1 LPSLNLL
8 IQSAVSGV
16 LLGGLYGLIGL
27 GLGLSW
33 GFLGQINL
41 SHFAFVFLSA
51 YLSFEFVNKLGI
63 DPLVCLIILPPIFFF
78 IGIFL
83 HWLIRRF
90 RITPFNSLLLTFGL
104 TVIIESFIQWIWT
117 ADFVKLQ
124 TSYGDKKA
132 SIAGIYLPF
141 AESMAF
147 IIAVLVAVLVHLV
160 MKYTDLGKAVRA
172 ISQDPKMATA
182 FGIPQAK
189 ISLGIAGLCTAL
201 AALGGVCVAMIYTL
215 NPSQMYSWIGVIFA
229 VVMLGG
235 LGNPFGPLIAGVVIG
250 VSEAVTMV
258 FVNPSWAPIVSF
270 SLLIALLLFRP
281 GKL

>member
-1 LPSLNLL
+1 MPSLNLL

-63 DPLVCLIILPPIFFF
+63 DPLVCLIIVPPIFFF
-78 IGIFL
+78 SGIFL

-147 IIAVLVAVLVHLV
+147 IIAVVVAVLVHLV

>member
-1 LPSLNLL
+1 MPSLNLL

>member
-1 LPSLNLL
+1 MFDYF
-8 IQSAVSGV
+8 SA
-16 LLGGLYGLIGL
+16 
-27 GLGLSW
+27 
-33 GFLGQINL
+33 N
-41 SHFAFVFLSA
+41 
-51 YLSFEFVNKLGI
+51 
-63 DPLVCLIILPPIFFF
+63 
-78 IGIFL
+78 IFL

-147 IIAVLVAVLVHLV
+147 IIAVVVAVLVHLV

>member
-1 LPSLNLL
+1 MPSLNLL

-51 YLSFEFVNKLGI
+51 YLSFDLVNKLGI
-63 DPLVCLIILPPIFFF
+63 DPLICLVIFPPIFFV
-78 IGIFL
+78 IGVCL

-90 RITPFNSLLLTFGL
+90 KITPFNSLLLTFGL
-104 TVIIESFIQWIWT
+104 TVIVEAFIQWIWT

-124 TSYGDKKA
+124 THYGDKKA
-132 SIAGIYLPF
+132 EVFGIYLPF
-141 AESMAF
+141 AETMGF
-147 IIAVLVAVLVHLV
+147 VIAVIVAVMVHIV

-172 ISQDPKMATA
+172 IAQDPKMATA
-182 FGIPQAK
+182 FGIPQK
-189 ISLGIAGLCTAL
+189 RISLGIAGVCTAL
-201 AALGGVCVAMIYTL
+201 AALAGVCVAMIYTL
-215 NPSQMYSWIGVIFA
+215 NPSQMYTWIGVIFA

-235 LGNPFGPLIAGVVIG
+235 LGSSFGPLIAGIVIG
-250 VSEAVTMV
+250 VSEAITMV

>member
-1 LPSLNLL
+1 MPSLNLL

-51 YLSFEFVNKLGI
+51 YLSFDLVNKLGI
-63 DPLVCLIILPPIFFF
+63 DPLICLVIFPPIFFV
-78 IGIFL
+78 IGVCL

-90 RITPFNSLLLTFGL
+90 KITPFNSLLLTFGL
-104 TVIIESFIQWIWT
+104 TVIVEAFIQWIWT

-124 TSYGDKKA
+124 THYGDKKA
-132 SIAGIYLPF
+132 EIFGIYLPF
-141 AESMAF
+141 AETMAF
-147 IIAVLVAVLVHLV
+147 VIAVIVAVMVHIV

-172 ISQDPKMATA
+172 IAQDPKMATA
-182 FGIPQAK
+182 FGIPQK
-189 ISLGIAGLCTAL
+189 RISLGIAGVCTAL
-201 AALGGVCVAMIYTL
+201 AALAGVCVALIYTL
-215 NPSQMYSWIGVIFA
+215 NPSQMYTWIGVIFA

-235 LGNPFGPLIAGVVIG
+235 LGSSFGPLIAGIVIG
-250 VSEAVTMV
+250 VSEAITMV

>member
-51 YLSFEFVNKLGI
+51 YLSFELVNRLGI
-63 DPLVCLIILPPIFFF
+63 DPLICLIIFPPLFFM
-78 IGIFL
+78 IGMIL

-90 RITPFNSLLLTFGL
+90 QITPFNSLLLTFGL

-124 TSYGDKKA
+124 TTYGDKKLA
-132 SIAGIYLPF
+132 LAGIYIPF
-141 AESMAF
+141 AETMAF
-147 IIAVLVAVLVHLV
+147 LLAVLVALSIHLV

-201 AALGGVCVAMIYTL
+201 AALGGVCIAMIYTL
-215 NPSQMYSWIGVIFA
+215 NPSQMYAWIGVIFA

-235 LGNPFGPLIAGVVIG
+235 LGNPFGPLIAGIVIG
-250 VSEAVTMV
+250 VSEAITMV

-270 SLLIALLLFRP
+270 SLLIALLLVRP

>member
-51 YLSFEFVNKLGI
+51 YLSFDLVNKLGI
-63 DPLVCLIILPPIFFF
+63 DPLICLVIFPPIFFV
-78 IGIFL
+78 IGVCL

-90 RITPFNSLLLTFGL
+90 KITPFNSLLLTFGL
-104 TVIIESFIQWIWT
+104 TVIVEAFIQWIWT

-124 TSYGDKKA
+124 THYGDKKA
-132 SIAGIYLPF
+132 EIFGIYLPF
-141 AESMAF
+141 AETMAF
-147 IIAVLVAVLVHLV
+147 VIAVIVAVMVHIV

-172 ISQDPKMATA
+172 IAQDPKMATA
-182 FGIPQAK
+182 FGIPQK
-189 ISLGIAGLCTAL
+189 RISLGIAGVCTAL
-201 AALGGVCVAMIYTL
+201 AALAGVCVALIYTL
-215 NPSQMYSWIGVIFA
+215 NPSQMYTWIGVIFA

-235 LGNPFGPLIAGVVIG
+235 LGSSFGPLIAGIVIG
-250 VSEAVTMV
+250 VSEAITMV

>member
-1 LPSLNLL
+1 MPSLNLL

-63 DPLVCLIILPPIFFF
+63 DPLVCLIIFPPIFFF

-141 AESMAF
+141 TESMAF

>member
-41 SHFAFVFLSA
+41 AHFAFVFLSA
-51 YLSFEFVNKLGI
+51 YLSFELVNKLGI
-63 DPLVCLIILPPIFFF
+63 DPLICLVIFPPIFFI
-78 IGIFL
+78 IGASI

-104 TVIIESFIQWIWT
+104 TVIIESLIQWIWT
-117 ADFVKLQ
+117 ADFIKLQ
-124 TSYGDKKA
+124 TIYGDKKVE
-132 SIAGIYLPF
+132 IAGIYFPF
-141 AESMAF
+141 AESLGF
-147 IIAVLVAVLVHLV
+147 LIAVLVAVLVHIV

-172 ISQDPKMATA
+172 ISQDPQMATA
-182 FGIPQAK
+182 FGVPQK
-189 ISLGIAGLCTAL
+189 QISLGIAGVCTAL
-201 AALGGVCVAMIYTL
+201 AALSGVCVAMIYTL
-215 NPSQMYSWIGVIFA
+215 NPSQMYTWIGVIFA

-235 LGNPFGPLIAGVVIG
+235 LGSSFGPLVAGVVIG
-250 VSEAVTMV
+250 VSEALTMV

-281 GKL
+281 GKI

>member
-1 LPSLNLL
+1 MPSLNLL

-63 DPLVCLIILPPIFFF
+63 DPLVCLIIFPPIFFF

-147 IIAVLVAVLVHLV
+147 IIAVVVAVLVHLV

-215 NPSQMYSWIGVIFA
+215 NPSQMYSWICVIFA

>member
-1 LPSLNLL
+1 MPSLNLL

-63 DPLVCLIILPPIFFF
+63 DPLVCLIIFPPIFFF

-147 IIAVLVAVLVHLV
+147 IIAVVVAVLVHLV

-189 ISLGIAGLCTAL
+189 ISVGIAGLCTAL

>member
-160 MKYTDLGKAVRA
+160 MKYTDLGKAVKA

>member
-1 LPSLNLL
+1 MPSLNLL

-63 DPLVCLIILPPIFFF
+63 DPLVCLIIFPPIFFF

-147 IIAVLVAVLVHLV
+147 IIAVVVAVLVHLV

-270 SLLIALLLFRP
+270 TLLIGLLLLRP
-281 GKL
+281 DKI

>member
-8 IQSAVSGV
+8 IQSAVSGI

-51 YLSFEFVNKLGI
+51 YLSFELVSKLGI
-63 DPLVCLIILPPIFFF
+63 DPLICFLVFPPIFFF
-78 IGIFL
+78 IGVGIY
-83 HWLIRRF
+83 WLTRRF
-90 RITPFNSLLLTFGL
+90 KITPFNSLLLTFGL
-104 TVIIESFIQWIWT
+104 TVIIESLIQWVWT
-117 ADFVKLQ
+117 ADFQKLQ
-124 TSYGDKKA
+124 TSYGDKKVA
-132 SIAGIYLPF
+132 IFGIYFPF
-141 AESMAF
+141 AETMGFF
-147 IIAVLVAVLVHLV
+147 ISVFIATLIYVV
-160 MKYTDLGKAVRA
+160 MKRTDLGKAVRA
-172 ISQDPKMATA
+172 IAQDPQMATA
-182 FGIPQAK
+182 YGIPQKK

-201 AALGGVCVAMIYTL
+201 AAIGGVCVAMIYTL
-215 NPSQMYSWIGVIFA
+215 NPSQMYTWIGVIFA

-235 LGNPFGPLIAGVVIG
+235 LGNPFGPLLAGMVIG
-250 VSEAVTMV
+250 FSEAVTMV

-270 SLLIALLLFRP
+270 SLLIALLIFRP

>member
-1 LPSLNLL
+1 MPSLNLL

-160 MKYTDLGKAVRA
+160 MKYTDLGKAVKA